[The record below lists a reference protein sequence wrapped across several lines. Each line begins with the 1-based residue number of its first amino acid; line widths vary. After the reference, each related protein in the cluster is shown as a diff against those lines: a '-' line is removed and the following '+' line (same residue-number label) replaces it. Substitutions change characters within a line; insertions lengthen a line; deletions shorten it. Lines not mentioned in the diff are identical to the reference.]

1 MHKTKRMNDNDF
13 IMILCD
19 ELIENLDT
27 FAKIIEWDYP
37 LEYGIDCEKVI
48 DHINE
53 IKKDYQK

>member
-1 MHKTKRMNDNDF
+1 MQKTKTNESDDF
-13 IMILCD
+13 IMYLCD

-37 LEYGIDCEKVI
+37 IEYGVDCEKVI

>member
-1 MHKTKRMNDNDF
+1 MQKTKTNESDDF
-13 IMILCD
+13 IMYLCD

-37 LEYGIDCEKVI
+37 IEYGVDCEKVI
-48 DHINE
+48 EHINE